1 MNWKFWLGL
10 LISSAFLYV
19 AFRNVD
25 VGLIFLSIKSASL
38 PFVIL
43 VVVLTVIFYLIRAL
57 RWFHLLEPIKKIG
70 LSSLFSSTVIGF
82 AANCVLPARLGE
94 FIRANYIGRMEKI
107 SKSSSLAT
115 IVTERLFD
123 VFTIL
128 LILLF
133 VLLSTDFPTGWE
145 STGKALRT
153 GGFLFL
159 VVFLFS
165 ILLLIGLKEKTQ
177 TFLNITE
184 SLLFFLPR
192 KTRQHLVT
200 ILKDFSDGLVLVKGP
215 AQLVAVIFYSFT
227 LWCLTVFQIYILGL
241 SMGMSLPFLAPFFI
255 LVLLCFSVTIPS
267 APGYIGTFHLAC
279 QYGLIFYGFS
289 REKALSMAI
298 LLHAAGFIPTI
309 MLGLIVF
316 LLQHASLSALTNAR
330 IFLKKENNPDT

>member
-1 MNWKFWLGL
+1 MNRKFWLGV
-10 LISSAFLYV
+10 LISSAFLYI

-25 VGLIFLSIKSASL
+25 VELIFLSIKTTSL
-38 PFVIL
+38 PFVVL
-43 VVVLTVIFYLIRAL
+43 VVLLTVIFYLIRAL
-57 RWFHLLEPIKKIG
+57 RWFHLLEPIKRIG

-94 FIRANYIGRMEKI
+94 FIRANYIGRMERI

-133 VLLSTDFPTGWE
+133 VILSTDFPSEWE
-145 STGKALRT
+145 STGRALRT
-153 GGFLFL
+153 GGFLLLVFFL
-159 VVFLFS
+159 VS
-165 ILLLIGLKEKTQ
+165 ILLLIGLKGKTQ
-177 TFLNITE
+177 TFLNVAE
-184 SLLFFLPR
+184 SLLFFLSR
-192 KTRQHLVT
+192 KIRQKLAD

-215 AQLVAVIFYSFT
+215 AQLLAVIFYSLS
-227 LWCLTVFQIYILGL
+227 LWCLTVFQIYVVGL
-241 SMGMSLPFLAPFFI
+241 SMGMSLPFLAPFLI

-298 LLHAAGFIPTI
+298 LLHAAGFIPTVI
-309 MLGLIVF
+309 LGLIVL
-316 LLQHASLSALTNAR
+316 LLQHVSFRSLTNGGISLR
-330 IFLKKENNPDT
+330 KENDLDT

>member
-1 MNWKFWLGL
+1 MNRKFWLGV
-10 LISSAFLYV
+10 LISSAFLYI

-25 VGLIFLSIKSASL
+25 VGLIFLSIKTTSL
-38 PFVIL
+38 PFIIL
-43 VVVLTVIFYLIRAL
+43 VVMLTVIFYLIRAL
-57 RWFHLLEPIKKIG
+57 RWFHLMEPIKKIG

-82 AANCVLPARLGE
+82 AANCILPARLGE

-123 VFTIL
+123 VFTVL

-133 VLLSTDFPTGWE
+133 VLMSTDFPTGWE

-159 VVFLFS
+159 IIFVLS
-165 ILLLIGLKEKTQ
+165 ILLLIGLKEKTE

-184 SLLFFLPR
+184 RLLFFLPR
-192 KTRQHLVT
+192 NIRRKVLA
-200 ILKDFSDGLVLVKGP
+200 ILKDFSGGLVLVKGP
-215 AQLVAVIFYSFT
+215 TQLLAVILYSLT

-267 APGYIGTFHLAC
+267 APGYVGTFHLAC

-298 LLHAAGFIPTI
+298 LLHAAGFIPTVL
-309 MLGLIVF
+309 LGLIVF
-316 LLQHASLSALTNAR
+316 LLHHVSLRNLTNGKISFR
-330 IFLKKENNPDT
+330 KEGNLDI